1 MQYQIDD
8 TDVPDEMV
16 GELHERHQRLDLTN
30 ILTFTIDPE
39 NSQDFDDALSVEY
52 VFDDGKKYI
61 KIGIHIADVSE
72 YVKKD
77 SELDKEAEK
86 RTISYYYSFKDQDA
100 YSNVATLLGN

>member
-1 MQYQIDD
+1 M
-8 TDVPDEMV
+8 
-16 GELHERHQRLDLTN
+16 
-30 ILTFTIDPE
+30 
-39 NSQDFDDALSVEY
+39 EY

-86 RTISYYYSFKDQDA
+86 RTISYYYSFKDQQMHIPMLPRCL
-100 YSNVATLLGN
+100 ATDRCSLKPDESR